1 MEYILSLIKIDWL
14 IQKINHII
22 MKINDILQLL
32 LWLSKRK
39 NNTSMVI
46 FWMQFPTVCQN
57 TNGDKFNSLWLQL
70 NISIFQESPWTYQT
84 FNIKFDFSTMKFN
97 SHADKKNLNV
107 NYHWD

>member
-22 MKINDILQLL
+22 MKIIDVLHLL

-46 FWMQFPTVCQN
+46 FWMQFSTVCQN
-57 TNGDKFNSLWLQL
+57 TNGDKFNSLQLQL

-84 FNIKFDFSTMKFN
+84 FDI
-97 SHADKKNLNV
+97 
-107 NYHWD
+107 